1 MAPLRVVSLLPSATE
16 IIQLVAA
23 HCDTSNGVPFELVG
37 RSHECDFPGGLE
49 HLPSLTAAKTQ
60 WTDSADVDRQ
70 VREALS
76 SGTGLYSVD
85 REQLQQLGP
94 DIIVMQSLCSVC
106 SVDFCYVQ
114 DIAAGI
120 EPRPQVADLNPQSLQ
135 EVLADVR
142 RVGGLLGQPAAGETA
157 AAALQGRVD
166 AALAAVPRAAAAT
179 GAAGRPEGGAEGS
192 SVSGRGGSGSS
203 SGENGST
210 AGPSVAF
217 VEWVAP
223 IFVGGHWT
231 PQLIEMAGG
240 RHLLNPCTP
249 GGGAGK
255 SFAATPEQVAESRPD
270 WVVVAPCGLD
280 LATARKEMEAS
291 LASQPWWQ
299 ELPAVK
305 AGRVVVV
312 DGNQMFNRPGPRLV
326 DALEFLVGLLHDKP
340 EVIPAGFPYER
351 VPAAQ

>member
-23 HCDTSNGVPFELVG
+23 HCADEAPFQLVG
-37 RSHECDFPGGLE
+37 RSHECDFPPGLE
-49 HLPSLTAAKTQ
+49 HLPMLTAAKTQ
-60 WTDSADVDRQ
+60 WTNSEDVDRQ

-76 SGTGLYSVD
+76 SGKGLYSVD
-85 REQLQQLGP
+85 RERLQQLAP
-94 DIIVMQSLCSVC
+94 DVIVTQSLCSVC

-120 EPRPQVADLNPQSLQ
+120 EPRPQVVDLNPQNLQ

-142 RVGGLLGQPAAGETA
+142 RVGQLLGQPAAGEAA
-157 AAALQGRVD
+157 AAALQQRVD
-166 AALAAVPRAAAAT
+166 AALAAVPAAAARAAVA
-179 GAAGRPEGGAEGS
+179 GAA
-192 SVSGRGGSGSS
+192 SGNSGDSAH
-203 SGENGST
+203 NGST

-217 VEWVAP
+217 VEWVGP

-240 RHLLNPCTP
+240 RHPLNPCKA

-255 SFAATPEQVAESRPD
+255 SFVATPEQVAESSPD

-280 LATARKEMEAS
+280 LPTARGEMQAS
-291 LASQPWWQ
+291 LAPQSWWQ

-305 AGRVVVV
+305 AGRVVIV

-340 EVIPAGFPYER
+340 DLIPAGFPYER
-351 VPAAQ
+351 VPPAE